1 MRRLVAAQR
10 ELHQGGETSQSD
22 WSEEEEEEVQYC
34 VELNPVLWNRSYF
47 YGSVSGSI

>member
-22 WSEEEEEEVQYC
+22 WSEEEEEEEVQY
-34 VELNPVLWNRSYF
+34 LHFAKLKFAKIRKRFAYH
-47 YGSVSGSI
+47 

>member
-22 WSEEEEEEVQYC
+22 WSEEEEEEEVLC
-34 VELNPVLWNRSYF
+34 RVKPSVVEP
-47 YGSVSGSI
+47 

>member
-34 VELNPVLWNRSYF
+34 VQLKQTCISRKLKF
-47 YGSVSGSI
+47 AKK